1 MANSASFTIGEY
13 DPKENSTM
21 QLNQGPVT
29 AANYD
34 ARRAALD
41 TLKGVM
47 GNISLGEV
55 RFVNLN
61 IKTTESVVEVTDENA
76 QRERKWLVTYRDNTE
91 FLDVADTIERMK
103 HNFSLIRP
111 QYGPCVEPP
120 VPWTAWNDGGWHS
133 KALRRMLPYPVKAS
147 GAARELL
154 KDHRGIST
162 STRNRP
168 QVLLIPSLSSV

>member
-55 RFVNLN
+55 RFINLN
-61 IKTTESVVEVTDENA
+61 IKTTESVAEVTDENA

-91 FLDVADTIERMK
+91 FLDVADTIENVGFGKIFNTEVPCADLSLLSNKSDELSLTATGVPAWITAFEAAQNSPTGGNEIEVISIK
-103 HNFSLIRP
+103 HVGR
-111 QYGPCVEPP
+111 
-120 VPWTAWNDGGWHS
+120 
-133 KALRRMLPYPVKAS
+133 
-147 GAARELL
+147 
-154 KDHRGIST
+154 ST
-162 STRNRP
+162 
-168 QVLLIPSLSSV
+168 

>member
-55 RFVNLN
+55 RFINLN

-91 FLDVADTIERMK
+91 FLDVADTIENVGFGKIFNTEVPCADLSLLSNKSDELSLTATGVPAWITAFEAAQNSPTGGNEIEVISIK
-103 HNFSLIRP
+103 HVGR
-111 QYGPCVEPP
+111 
-120 VPWTAWNDGGWHS
+120 
-133 KALRRMLPYPVKAS
+133 
-147 GAARELL
+147 
-154 KDHRGIST
+154 ST
-162 STRNRP
+162 
-168 QVLLIPSLSSV
+168 